1 MESLLRD
8 LNALKCKIIETV
20 TFWLKLATE
29 GPESTKSWWKGF
41 KHVNTFFGDQPPYI
55 NLLKIYNTAI
65 Y

>member
-41 KHVNTFFGDQPPYI
+41 ND
-55 NLLKIYNTAI
+55 NLDLGG
-65 Y
+65 

>member
-29 GPESTKSWWKGF
+29 GPAE
-41 KHVNTFFGDQPPYI
+41 HQQLVEEN
-55 NLLKIYNTAI
+55 
-65 Y
+65 

>member
-1 MESLLRD
+1 MKIRRFERRD
-8 LNALKCKIIETV
+8 ELFNRRAPTV
-20 TFWLKLATE
+20 GGGKLILDFQ
-29 GPESTKSWWKGF
+29 GF